1 MRKLCIILLVLVL
14 LSGCYSSG
22 NDEMDIIT
30 AKEESYD
37 FGYED
42 GFDEGYQ
49 EGENEG
55 YERGK
60 QEALEEFERKY
71 ELSRDYNSYRDE
83 LVYFE
88 FPEEFELTYCE
99 PDGNGEE
106 YLRAIIEKHGFDNEG
121 EEFIAF
127 STQNLMEFDALRQED
142 REGFSMDSAELV
154 ELMLKDDEDAVCY
167 EYKMIN
173 GNYVGILYYDE
184 NGDKAVDITKYQILK
199 DGVLYYFMYFPD
211 EKQIS
216 NKYIMES
223 ILKSLE
229 LPSLE
234 IVKEYFD

>member
-1 MRKLCIILLVLVL
+1 
-14 LSGCYSSG
+14 
-22 NDEMDIIT
+22 
-30 AKEESYD
+30 
-37 FGYED
+37 
-42 GFDEGYQ
+42 
-49 EGENEG
+49 
-55 YERGK
+55 
-60 QEALEEFERKY
+60 
-71 ELSRDYNSYRDE
+71 
-83 LVYFE
+83 
-88 FPEEFELTYCE
+88 
-99 PDGNGEE
+99 
-106 YLRAIIEKHGFDNEG
+106 
-121 EEFIAF
+121 
-127 STQNLMEFDALRQED
+127 
-142 REGFSMDSAELV
+142 MDSAELV